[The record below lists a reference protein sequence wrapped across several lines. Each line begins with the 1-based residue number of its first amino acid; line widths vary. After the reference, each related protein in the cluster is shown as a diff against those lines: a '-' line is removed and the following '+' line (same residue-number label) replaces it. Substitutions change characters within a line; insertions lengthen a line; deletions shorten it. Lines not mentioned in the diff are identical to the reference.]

1 MMKISLIVPC
11 YNEEASLSAFYSE
24 LTKVSSEMGE
34 YEFEYI
40 FIDDGSKD
48 KTLSIIKDFANSDK
62 RVSYISFSKNFGKE
76 AAMYAGFCNS
86 CGDYVAV
93 MDADMQDP
101 PSLLPKM
108 VEILNSGEYDSV
120 ATRRVTRHGESK
132 IRSFFANWFYRVFN
146 HTTDVKIVSGARDFR
161 LMKREMVDA
170 IISMCEK
177 NRFSKGIYGWI
188 GFKTY
193 WLPFDNVERVA
204 GKSKWNVKKLFRYS
218 FDGIF
223 SFSNRPL
230 KIPFYLAILCACASI
245 APLAYMI
252 YHAITHCFLMSSTS
266 ITSSLILFA
275 VLLVG
280 AFCLFSIGILGEYI
294 AKIYGEVKGRPHY
307 IVAQTNKKDVVK
319 K

>member
-1 MMKISLIVPC
+1 MKISLIVPC
-11 YNEEASLSAFYSE
+11 YNEEASLCAFYSE

-177 NRFSKGIYGWI
+177 NRFSWSLR
-188 GFKTY
+188 FVT
-193 WLPFDNVERVA
+193 LDLTDSTPFDFSFA
-204 GKSKWNVKKLFRYS
+204 ADTFRY
-218 FDGIF
+218 FDR
-223 SFSNRPL
+223 SS
-230 KIPFYLAILCACASI
+230 PF
-245 APLAYMI
+245 
-252 YHAITHCFLMSSTS
+252 TS
-266 ITSSLILFA
+266 IIM
-275 VLLVG
+275 V
-280 AFCLFSIGILGEYI
+280 
-294 AKIYGEVKGRPHY
+294 P
-307 IVAQTNKKDVVK
+307 
-319 K
+319 